1 MRPAY
6 GTPIS
11 APSASLLRFL
21 RSQSQEICFF
31 TPSAKSNSSPNSLQ
45 PGQKSFRKKGNDF
58 IRPSSKNFATSSR
71 RQATC
76 EASVFNLHFPRYGP
90 ARHARTASEL
100 GVGSRQ
106 SILKRS
112 ARPEIANKSR
122 QASELFRPLLQ
133 RLWGSRKRN
142 GAEAL
147 KPNDLP
153 GLPSF
158 LDDANGQVLGR
169 SKLGKASNEMKLRC
183 TELDEN
189 GTVTVVNGEFKKS
202 ELIAKVG
209 VGLQLGLRLKAYDD
223 FSTASSLEILGRS
236 IPPPFHIS

>member
-31 TPSAKSNSSPNSLQ
+31 TPSANSNPPPHSSQL
-45 PGQKSFRKKGNDF
+45 GQKRFRRKDGDY
-58 IRPSSKNFATSSR
+58 IRPFSKNFTTSSR

-76 EASVFNLHFPRYGP
+76 QASVFNIPFPRHKP
-90 ARHARTASEL
+90 TRNAHFSSTL
-100 GVGSRQ
+100 GTGSRQ
-106 SILKRS
+106 SILKCNAQPDNS
-112 ARPEIANKSR
+112 NKSR
-122 QASELFRPLLQ
+122 RASGIFRPLFQ
-133 RLWGSRKRN
+133 KLWGSRKRN
-142 GAEAL
+142 GAATL

-153 GLPSF
+153 DLPGF
-158 LDDANGQVLGR
+158 LDDANGTVLGR

-189 GTVTVVNGEFKKS
+189 GTVTLMNGEFKKS

-209 VGLQLGLRLKAYDD
+209 L
-223 FSTASSLEILGRS
+223 SL
-236 IPPPFHIS
+236 